1 MATDFIVQVSLLHCG
16 KYFPKL
22 DCSSIVRSAFSMV
35 HWSRSSGPEQTLDS
49 RQMMMMMEKAK
60 NKSVEI
66 IAMTLRW
73 DRSKSE
79 NIKTV
84 LHFLPHSCD
93 RWTTTYQVQ
102 SSHSCS
108 GALPRHVERLI
119 LIHTTY
125 RLIVIL
131 LERKMWERSVSFTQQ
146 HGHRCHSLNMIK
158 MYDRK
163 LWQILL
169 TELFV
174 FWPYFSTTKHWSPI
188 FLY

>member
-1 MATDFIVQVSLLHCG
+1 
-16 KYFPKL
+16 
-22 DCSSIVRSAFSMV
+22 MV

-163 LWQILL
+163 LWQII
-169 TELFV
+169 TQVLFYCETSTFDIKTAFSGLFLDHAMALV
-174 FWPYFSTTKHWSPI
+174 AHFWACKTSHLKKTACIT
-188 FLY
+188 